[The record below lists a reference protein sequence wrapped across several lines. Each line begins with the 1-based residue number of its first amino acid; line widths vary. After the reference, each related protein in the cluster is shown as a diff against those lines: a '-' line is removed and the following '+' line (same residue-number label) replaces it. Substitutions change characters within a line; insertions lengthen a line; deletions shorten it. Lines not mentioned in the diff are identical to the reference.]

1 MSFSVWFR
9 QWINSFFKLLTIGSK
24 KHKSDA
30 QRKKER
36 ERRLKAK
43 HSSANLYR
51 IKKKRR
57 RRRSSHAVQNER
69 LIGALFKF
77 MATSLGILLLPL
89 GLFDWGRKSAK
100 VRRASGRGAKRGTST
115 KKAAPSTNNVKK
127 TTSSATKPITPKPT
141 TKKPAPKKPA
151 VKTTVNVPPTKT
163 TPQEPVSYNY
173 TPIFERTEPQVVTPV
188 VEESVVTEPD
198 ENTPKSTPKNEKD
211 QYIRKRM
218 IIAGSYYCDKAVL
231 DMLEVGSHIDLEAE
245 PDNPYDKDAVKLLFN
260 GQKIGYI
267 AKKDHMAFVTCL
279 RLKRKIYGVITAI
292 IEEDGQTKYEFET
305 WFDSVR

>member
-9 QWINSFFKLLTIGSK
+9 QWIGSFFKLLTVGTK
-24 KHKSDA
+24 KRKSEA

-43 HSSANLYR
+43 YSSANYYR

-57 RRRSSHAVQNER
+57 RRRSSHSVQNER

-77 MATSLGILLLPL
+77 MATSLGILLLPF

-100 VRRASGRGAKRGTST
+100 ARKASGGNHAHVPKKASPKPQTKTSPKPTVPQTRTTTANTSNKKTTAQRSRTTVKAPVTHTNAKPEESIST
-115 KKAAPSTNNVKK
+115 TPIRLFEQPEPKAAP
-127 TTSSATKPITPKPT
+127 
-141 TKKPAPKKPA
+141 
-151 VKTTVNVPPTKT
+151 
-163 TPQEPVSYNY
+163 
-173 TPIFERTEPQVVTPV
+173 V
-188 VEESVVTEPD
+188 VEPPVVTEPD

-231 DMLEVGSHIDLEAE
+231 DTLEVGSYIDLEAE
-245 PDNPYDKDAVKLLFN
+245 PDNPYDTDAVKLLYN

-267 AKKDHMAFVTCL
+267 AKKDHLAFVTCL
-279 RLKRKIYGVITAI
+279 KLKRNIYGVITAI
-292 IEEDGQTKYEFET
+292 IEEDGQTKYEYET
-305 WFDSVR
+305 WFASRQ

>member
-1 MSFSVWFR
+1 MSFSVWFKN
-9 QWINSFFKLLTIGSK
+9 WIRAFCKLMTFDYK
-24 KHKSDA
+24 KPKSDA
-30 QRKKER
+30 QRRRER

-51 IKKKRR
+51 TKKRYKKRR
-57 RRRSSHAVQNER
+57 SSMAVQNEK
-69 LIGALFKF
+69 LISGLFGFIGA
-77 MATSLGILLLPL
+77 SLGILLLPF
-89 GLFDWGRKSAK
+89 GLLDWGRKSAK
-100 VRRASGRGAKRGTST
+100 ARKISRGSGVA
-115 KKAAPSTNNVKK
+115 KK
-127 TTSSATKPITPKPT
+127 TSPKPT
-141 TKKPAPKKPA
+141 TKVLVSQQKKAPAKTEPKKPTTPSLA
-151 VKTTVNVPPTKT
+151 TVKAPVTHTNAKPTASPSTTPIRLFEHCEPKVVTTVV
-163 TPQEPVSYNY
+163 E
-173 TPIFERTEPQVVTPV
+173 TPI
-188 VEESVVTEPD
+188 VTEPD

-231 DMLEVGSHIDLEAE
+231 DTLEVGSLIDLEAE

-279 RLKRKIYGVITAI
+279 KLKRKIYGVITAI
-292 IEEDGQTKYEFET
+292 IQDDGQTKYEFET

>member
-9 QWINSFFKLLTIGSK
+9 QWIGSFFKLLTVGTK
-24 KHKSDA
+24 KRKSEA

-43 HSSANLYR
+43 YSSANYYR

-57 RRRSSHAVQNER
+57 RRRSSHSVQNER

-77 MATSLGILLLPL
+77 MATSLGILLLPF

-100 VRRASGRGAKRGTST
+100 ARKASRGSHAHVP
-115 KKAAPSTNNVKK
+115 KKASPKPQTKSTPKSTISQTRTATSNTSNRK
-127 TTSSATKPITPKPT
+127 TTSQRSRTTVKAPVTHTATKPQE
-141 TKKPAPKKPA
+141 
-151 VKTTVNVPPTKT
+151 NSGT
-163 TPQEPVSYNY
+163 TPIRLFEYPEPKA
-173 TPIFERTEPQVVTPV
+173 TAPV
-188 VEESVVTEPD
+188 VEAPIVTEPD
-198 ENTPKSTPKNEKD
+198 ENTPKSTPKNEND

-231 DMLEVGSHIDLEAE
+231 DTLEVGSHIDLEAE
-245 PDNPYDKDAVKLLFN
+245 PDNPYDKDAVKLLYN

-267 AKKDHMAFVTCL
+267 AKKDHLAFVTCL
-279 RLKRKIYGVITAI
+279 KLKRNIYGVITAI
-292 IEEDGQTKYEFET
+292 IEEDGQTKYEYET
-305 WFDSVR
+305 WFASR

>member
-9 QWINSFFKLLTIGSK
+9 QWIGSFFKLLTVGTK
-24 KHKSDA
+24 KRKSEA

-43 HSSANLYR
+43 YSSANYYR

-57 RRRSSHAVQNER
+57 RRRSSHSVQNER

-77 MATSLGILLLPL
+77 MATSLGILLLPF

-100 VRRASGRGAKRGTST
+100 ARKVSRGSHAHVP
-115 KKAAPSTNNVKK
+115 KKASPKPQTKSTPKSTISQARTATSNTSHRK
-127 TTSSATKPITPKPT
+127 TTSQRSRTTVKAPVTHTTTKPQENSGTTTIRLFEYPEPK
-141 TKKPAPKKPA
+141 AA
-151 VKTTVNVPPTKT
+151 A
-163 TPQEPVSYNY
+163 
-173 TPIFERTEPQVVTPV
+173 PV
-188 VEESVVTEPD
+188 VETPVVTEPD

-218 IIAGSYYCDKAVL
+218 IIAGSYYCDKSVL
-231 DMLEVGSHIDLEAE
+231 DTLEVGSHIDLEAE
-245 PDNPYDKDAVKLLFN
+245 PDNPYDKDAVKLLYN

-267 AKKDHMAFVTCL
+267 AKKDHLAFVTCL
-279 RLKRKIYGVITAI
+279 KLKRNIYGVITAI
-292 IEEDGQTKYEFET
+292 IEEDGQTKYEYET
-305 WFDSVR
+305 WFDSN

>member
-1 MSFSVWFR
+1 MSFSVWFKN
-9 QWINSFFKLLTIGSK
+9 WIRAFCKLMTFDYK
-24 KHKSDA
+24 KPKSDA
-30 QRKKER
+30 QRRRER

-51 IKKKRR
+51 TKKRYKKRR
-57 RRRSSHAVQNER
+57 SSMAVQNEK
-69 LIGALFKF
+69 LISGLFGFIGA
-77 MATSLGILLLPL
+77 SLGILLLPF
-89 GLFDWGRKSAK
+89 GLLDWGRKSAK
-100 VRRASGRGAKRGTST
+100 ARKASRGSGTAK
-115 KKAAPSTNNVKK
+115 KN
-127 TTSSATKPITPKPT
+127 TPKPT
-141 TKKPAPKKPA
+141 AKTTVSQPKKAPTKTQPKKP
-151 VKTTVNVPPTKT
+151 T
-163 TPQEPVSYNY
+163 TPSRATIKAPVTHTTTKPTASTSA
-173 TPIFERTEPQVVTPV
+173 TPIRLFEYSESKVVTPV
-188 VEESVVTEPD
+188 VETPTVTEPD

-231 DMLEVGSHIDLEAE
+231 DTLEVGSLIDLEAE

-279 RLKRKIYGVITAI
+279 KLKRKIYGVITAI
-292 IEEDGQTKYEFET
+292 IEEDGQTKYEYET

>member
-1 MSFSVWFR
+1 MSFSVWFKN
-9 QWINSFFKLLTIGSK
+9 WIRAFCKLMTFNYRK
-24 KHKSDA
+24 PKSDA
-30 QRKKER
+30 QRRRER

-51 IKKKRR
+51 TKKRYKKRR
-57 RRRSSHAVQNER
+57 SSMAVQNEK
-69 LIGALFKF
+69 LISGLFGFIGA
-77 MATSLGILLLPL
+77 SLGILLLPF
-89 GLFDWGRKSAK
+89 GLLDWGRKSAK
-100 VRRASGRGAKRGTST
+100 ARKASRGSGVT
-115 KKAAPSTNNVKK
+115 KKTSPKHTAKTTVSQQKKTPTKTQPKK
-127 TTSSATKPITPKPT
+127 TTASPARTTVKDPVTHTTTKPTAST
-141 TKKPAPKKPA
+141 S
-151 VKTTVNVPPTKT
+151 T
-163 TPQEPVSYNY
+163 TPIRLFEYSEPK
-173 TPIFERTEPQVVTPV
+173 VVTPV
-188 VEESVVTEPD
+188 VETPTVTEPD

-231 DMLEVGSHIDLEAE
+231 DTLEVGSLIDLEAE

-279 RLKRKIYGVITAI
+279 KLKRKIYGVITAI